1 MAALLSYCWLCVS
14 SSTFH
19 FASLTTD
26 EFVQVCCELC
36 LFFAFV
42 VGPEDFYRGKLS
54 QINLTISESTEGSP
68 KKVWVRNSEDED
80 TGSDRYDHSNQ
91 LQKGS
96 DRFYPKLVIACIYIA
111 KEMIVPSLLW
121 EWWYFVLFHKS
132 ETEDKALRRAPPPPP
147 VMKSREVVFN
157 TKSMEFQTEDSS
169 SQVNHDGEVEISVHR
184 NSTTTRNEAS
194 FDCNSTG
201 GNEESFIEQ
210 LEPTEGNFW
219 THSSTIYLCWQMDD
233 YLLLPNM

>member
-1 MAALLSYCWLCVS
+1 M
-14 SSTFH
+14 F
-19 FASLTTD
+19 
-26 EFVQVCCELC
+26 
-36 LFFAFV
+36 
-42 VGPEDFYRGKLS
+42 
-54 QINLTISESTEGSP
+54 
-68 KKVWVRNSEDED
+68 
-80 TGSDRYDHSNQ
+80 
-91 LQKGS
+91 
-96 DRFYPKLVIACIYIA
+96 
-111 KEMIVPSLLW
+111 VPSLLW
-121 EWWYFVLFHKS
+121 EWWYFVIFHKS
-132 ETEDKALRRAPPPPP
+132 ETEDKALARAPPPPP

-194 FDCNSTG
+194 IDCNSTG